1 MKAMARKAANIP
13 VTVLCFV
20 QAATA
25 ALNSDEN
32 DQDSDACGPAGK
44 VTLHSSPRG
53 DSGGQQQP
61 TGDPIGLDRGVQ
73 QCHFEALSKASG
85 VACGLFL
92 CT

>member
-53 DSGGQQQP
+53 DSRAQKQARGDP
-61 TGDPIGLDRGVQ
+61 TGL
-73 QCHFEALSKASG
+73 
-85 VACGLFL
+85 
-92 CT
+92 

>member
-61 TGDPIGLDRGVQ
+61 TGDPIGL
-73 QCHFEALSKASG
+73 
-85 VACGLFL
+85 
-92 CT
+92 

>member
-1 MKAMARKAANIP
+1 MKAEARKAANIS
-13 VTVLCFV
+13 VAVLCFV
-20 QAATA
+20 QPATA

-61 TGDPIGLDRGVQ
+61 TGDPSAFDSGAR
-73 QCHFEALSKASG
+73 QCHFEALPNASG